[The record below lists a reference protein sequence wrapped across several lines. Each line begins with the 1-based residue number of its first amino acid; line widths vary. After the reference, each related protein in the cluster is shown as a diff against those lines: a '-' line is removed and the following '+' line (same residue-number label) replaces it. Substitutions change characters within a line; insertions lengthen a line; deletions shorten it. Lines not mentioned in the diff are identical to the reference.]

1 MTPADHGPRA
11 AAQFDVRWIDVWAGF
26 AVAVGA
32 TAVLGPLVLY
42 LSGNAW
48 WVSVVSVLA
57 VGAGAAVAGLRAKQ
71 IEPLNG
77 ALLMA
82 LVFATEATIAFVGEV
97 MEWVPEP
104 LPGLPVGDSTIFF
117 VSPLGQLAFA
127 VAGSLFGGWWAT
139 RTPASAGA
147 DDLAVGSRDD
157 PSGGTDV
164 EERES
169 DDC

>member
-127 VAGSLFGGWWAT
+127 VAGSLCGGWWAT
-139 RTPASAGA
+139 RSPVSSRAEDWRVSS
-147 DDLAVGSRDD
+147 DDELA
-157 PSGGTDV
+157 GGTAP
-164 EERES
+164 EEGMSNDR
-169 DDC
+169 